1 MILSSGD
8 SGRSLI
14 EDADE
19 SGTTPLMLSCRDGN
33 TAVKAVS
40 LLFYNTSAFSTYQQ
54 RTTVFIMLQIAEL
67 LINTAK
73 TQSLD
78 GAMSRL
84 LDKDIDGNTALHVAV
99 EGGNK
104 ETVELILNLWEEEF
118 IRLNR
123 LPNNSP
129 CKLP

>member
-1 MILSSGD
+1 
-8 SGRSLI
+8 
-14 EDADE
+14 
-19 SGTTPLMLSCRDGN
+19 
-33 TAVKAVS
+33 
-40 LLFYNTSAFSTYQQ
+40 
-54 RTTVFIMLQIAEL
+54 MLQIAEL

-104 ETVELILNLWEEEF
+104 ETVELILNLWEKEF